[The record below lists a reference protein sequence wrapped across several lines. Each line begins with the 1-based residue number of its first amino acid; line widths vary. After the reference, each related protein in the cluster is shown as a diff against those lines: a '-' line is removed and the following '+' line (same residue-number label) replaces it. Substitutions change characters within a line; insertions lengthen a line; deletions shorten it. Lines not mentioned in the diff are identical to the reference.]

1 MKDSA
6 LFLGQTSRFV
16 TLTIR
21 LFSQKTKIHF
31 GSSQIMLD
39 HHHVCTNFRS

>member
-21 LFSQKTKIHF
+21 LYSQKTKRHF
-31 GSSQIMLD
+31 RSSQIMLD
-39 HHHVCTNFRS
+39 HHHVYTNLRS